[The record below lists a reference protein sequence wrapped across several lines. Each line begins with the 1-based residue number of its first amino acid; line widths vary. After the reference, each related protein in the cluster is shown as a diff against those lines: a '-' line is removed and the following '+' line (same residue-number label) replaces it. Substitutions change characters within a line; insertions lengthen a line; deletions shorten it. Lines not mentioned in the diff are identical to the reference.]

1 MATGGN
7 EDTTDNAAVLE
18 ADEEHV
24 SQQTE
29 EIFISYAYHI
39 TQLRHEDDDSR
50 PLGNEFA
57 DARQANSNLD
67 KVGQQLALIGDD
79 FNKRYKDQF
88 DAIVKNL
95 NPSLDNAYEYFR
107 KIASSVFETGVNW
120 GRVLALLGFGYRLAV
135 HVWENGRHRFL
146 RTIAQWLARYLVESR
161 IVRWIVGQGGWTA
174 VLKLTNNSIR
184 YVLMALGVVLIL
196 QFVIKRLGSGS

>member
-1 MATGGN
+1 MATGGT

-29 EIFISYAYHI
+29 EVFLSYAYHI
-39 TQLRHEDDDSR
+39 TQLRREEDSR
-50 PLGNEFA
+50 PLGNEIE
-57 DARQANSNLD
+57 DARQVNGNLD

-79 FNKRYKDQF
+79 INKRYKDNF
-88 DAIVKNL
+88 DNIVKNL
-95 NPSLDNAYEYFR
+95 NPNLDNAYDYFR